1 MRENRIVQKN
11 RKYKKEAAFFLIC
24 LLAIFCGVFVPFARV
39 TPAIAPADPEIPVK
53 KETAVEEVRE
63 IKRTS
68 DKPYIPSNILPD
80 KDIALDVPYLSQE
93 GILPTGCEVTSTAMV
108 MQYWGVEV
116 DAVTLA
122 EELPCGELCWKEDG
136 LLYGPH
142 PKDLF
147 VGSPFDSS
155 GYGCFAPVIANLVPA
170 VDKNLH
176 AEVIKG
182 LSLEELYGRYI
193 LREIPILVWCTINM
207 LETTPGT
214 EWILPDGSEFK
225 WPRNEHCMVLIG
237 RTGEEYICLDPY
249 DSNGEVHIERELLE
263 SRYMDMGSQAVLVL
277 PNNWTDK

>member
-1 MRENRIVQKN
+1 MQEK

-24 LLAIFCGVFVPFARV
+24 LFAIFCGVFVPFARV
-39 TPAIAPADPEIPVK
+39 TPAIAPVDSEIPMEEK
-53 KETAVEEVRE
+53 AVPDKVEKT
-63 IKRTS
+63 KRS
-68 DKPYIPSNILPD
+68 LDKPYVPIDTLPD
-80 KDIALDVPYLSQE
+80 RDITLDVPYLSQE

-108 MQYWGVEV
+108 MQYWGVDV

-122 EELPCGELCWKEDG
+122 EELPCGELRWKEEG

-155 GYGCFAPVIANLVPA
+155 GLGCFAPVIADLVPT

-176 AEVIKG
+176 AEVIEG
-182 LSLEELYGRYI
+182 ASLEELYGRYV
-193 LREIPILVWCTINM
+193 LREIPMLVWCTINM

-237 RTGEEYICLDPY
+237 RTEDEYICLDPY

-277 PNNWTDK
+277 PNDWTDQ

>member
-1 MRENRIVQKN
+1 MQEK

-24 LLAIFCGVFVPFARV
+24 LFAIFCGVFVPFARV
-39 TPAIAPADPEIPVK
+39 TPAIAPVDSEIPMEEK
-53 KETAVEEVRE
+53 AVPDKVEKT
-63 IKRTS
+63 KRS
-68 DKPYIPSNILPD
+68 LDKPYVPIDTLPD
-80 KDIALDVPYLSQE
+80 RDITLDVPYFSQE

-108 MQYWGVEV
+108 MQYWGVEM

-122 EELPCGELCWKEDG
+122 EELPCGELRWKEDG

-155 GYGCFAPVIANLVPA
+155 GFGCFAPVIADLVPT

-176 AEVIKG
+176 AEVIEG
-182 LSLEELYGRYI
+182 ASLEELYGRYV

-237 RTGEEYICLDPY
+237 RTEDEYICLDPY

-277 PNNWTDK
+277 PNDWTDQ

>member
-1 MRENRIVQKN
+1 MQEK

-24 LLAIFCGVFVPFARV
+24 LFAIFCGVFVPFARV
-39 TPAIAPADPEIPVK
+39 TPAIAPVDSEIPMEEK
-53 KETAVEEVRE
+53 AVPDKVEKT
-63 IKRTS
+63 KRS
-68 DKPYIPSNILPD
+68 LDKPYVPIDTLPD
-80 KDIALDVPYLSQE
+80 RDITLDVPYLSQE

-108 MQYWGVEV
+108 MQCWGVDV

-122 EELPCGELCWKEDG
+122 EELPCGELRWKEDG

-155 GYGCFAPVIANLVPA
+155 GFGCFAPVIADLVPT

-176 AEVIKG
+176 AEVIEG
-182 LSLEELYGRYI
+182 ASLEELYGRYV
-193 LREIPILVWCTINM
+193 LREIPMLVWCTINM

-237 RTGEEYICLDPY
+237 RTEDEYICLDPY

-277 PNNWTDK
+277 PNDWTDQ